1 MSGICGIL
9 SKIADQSVLQQ
20 KITDCTGTMI
30 HRGPDHLLVGING
43 SVAFGQRTLKLF
55 KDQND
60 NELPAN
66 QNRTIIAVA
75 DCELYNYEELKA
87 DLYAK
92 KHSLR
97 SNADYEVIPHLYE
110 EYGEDFVHKLR
121 GVFAFAIWDANKN
134 LLLLYRDRIGARPLF
149 YAQCN
154 DSFLFAS
161 EMKAI
166 LKEGS
171 IVKSI
176 NFNAMD
182 HFFSY
187 RLIPEPL
194 TIYNELHKLPAGC
207 YLRFQN
213 NRVEVKRYWDYDYQ
227 ENHVKSVAEYEE
239 RLLELLNEAIKI
251 RLMGNLSYGSYLS
264 GGMDSSSVVSLL
276 SEMTPNPVN
285 TFSIAFK
292 EKGYDESYYQR
303 IMANYCKTNH
313 HEFVVDKE
321 SVEELLPKIITF
333 FDQPFG
339 DSSALPSYY
348 LARETKKYVDAVFT
362 GDGGDE
368 LLAGYTTY
376 PGMLYSEYYRKIPG
390 IISRSL
396 IPGMLQIA
404 GKVLPVKY
412 AYSVERFQ
420 KIVHDAN
427 LPFIDRYK
435 NKISWAR
442 QDQKDRLYNDDIKRA
457 ISSDNHRMIEEFFD
471 KTSGKEL
478 LNRVN
483 YTDIR
488 FRFVNSV
495 LAKTERTCIANSLV
509 ARNPYLDYK
518 LVEFAATVPPSL
530 KVKGFKT
537 KYLIHRAMRDKL
549 PQEIH
554 TKQKHGFEPPLAIW
568 FKDELEPFVKKM
580 LLAPDSRVLHYFNKK
595 GVEETIGIH
604 KEGKQNLGEHLWGL
618 LTFEVWHRLYI
629 G

>member
-1 MSGICGIL
+1 MSGICGIVNL
-9 SKIADQSVLQQ
+9 ICDSSVLQR
-20 KITDCTGTMI
+20 KIHDCAETLV
-30 HRGPDHLLVGING
+30 HRGPDQASFHVSG
-43 SVAFGQRTLKLF
+43 SLAFGQRTLKLF

-60 NELPAN
+60 VEVASNEDKTVL
-66 QNRTIIAVA
+66 VLA
-75 DCELYNYEELKA
+75 DCELYNYQELKA
-87 DLYAK
+87 DLCARN
-92 KHSLR
+92 HSLK

-110 EYGEDFVHKLR
+110 EYGEEFVNKLR
-121 GVFAFAIWDANKN
+121 GVFAFAIWDSRKK
-134 LLLLYRDRIGARPLF
+134 LLLLYRDRIGAKPIF
-149 YAQCN
+149 YAN
-154 DSFLFAS
+154 DGAVFLFAS

-166 LKEGS
+166 LKAGS
-171 IVKSI
+171 INKTI

-207 YLRFQN
+207 YLRFQDSAI
-213 NRVEVKRYWDYDYQ
+213 ETKRYWDYNYQ
-227 ENHVKSVAEYEE
+227 ENHVRSVADYEE
-239 RLLELLNEAIKI
+239 RLLELLQDAIKV
-251 RLMGNLSYGSYLS
+251 RLIGDLSYGSYLS

-276 SEMTPNPVN
+276 SAMQPEPVN

-303 IMANYCKTNH
+303 IVANYCHTNH
-313 HEFVVDKE
+313 HEFTVDKE

-376 PGMLYSEYYRKIPG
+376 PGMLYSELYRKLPG
-390 IISRSL
+390 IISRGA
-396 IPGMLQIA
+396 IPGLLNVS
-404 GKVLPVKY
+404 GKLLPIKY
-412 AYSVERFQ
+412 AYKVERFQ
-420 KIVHDAN
+420 KIAHDAN
-427 LPFIDRYK
+427 LPFIERYK
-435 NKISWAR
+435 HKISWAR
-442 QDQKDRLYNDDIKRA
+442 QEQKERLYKDEIKRA
-457 ISSDNHRMIEEFFD
+457 ISNDTHKMIEEFFD
-471 KTSGKEL
+471 KTTGKQL

-537 KYLIHRAMRDKL
+537 KYLIHRVMRNKL

-580 LLAPDSRVLHYFNKK
+580 LLSPDSRVLQYFNKK

-604 KEGKQNLGEHLWGL
+604 KEGKKNLGEHLWGL
-618 LTFEVWHRLYI
+618 LNFEVWHRLYM